1 MSIGENIKSKREKK
15 GLSQQQLADAVGCA
29 RANIAQYELGSKAPS
44 LAMSKALARFFGCT
58 LDELAGE

>member
-1 MSIGENIKSKREKK
+1 MSIGEKIKSKREERDMT
-15 GLSQQQLADAVGCA
+15 QQQLADAVGCA

-44 LAMSKALARFFGCT
+44 LAMSKSLAKFFGCT